1 MKNEF
6 LQSLFYFTKRD
17 RNAVLVLLVLISG
30 IILLPKFFPKAAIKP
45 VVDIT
50 LQKQIDSIVAY
61 QQNEP
66 KTYSGGYAKA
76 YSAETTVTPL
86 KPFLFDPN
94 TLPEE
99 GWLKMGLR
107 PRTVEILM
115 NYRNKGG
122 RFLKPEDLRKIYSLR
137 SEEAEVLI
145 PFVRISGNTAGQYE
159 TEKRYQETTQ
169 RKKTYSVID
178 INTATEEEWKA
189 LPGIGDVLSKRIVK
203 FRNSIGGFATIDDV
217 KRTYG
222 LSDSTFD
229 LIKPYLRI
237 NELNE

>member
-17 RNAVLVLLVLISG
+17 RNAVLVMLILIIG
-30 IILLPKFFPKAAIKP
+30 IILLPKFFPKATIKP
-45 VVDIT
+45 VVDIK
-50 LQKQIDSIVAY
+50 LQKQIDSVVSY
-61 QQNEP
+61 QQNEN
-66 KTYSGGYAKA
+66 KTYSGGYAKT
-76 YSAETTVTPL
+76 YTAETPGTSL

-107 PRTVEILM
+107 PRTVQILM

-122 RFLKPEDLRKIYSLR
+122 RFRKPEDLSKIYSLR
-137 SEEAEVLI
+137 PEEAAALI
-145 PFVRISGNTAGQYE
+145 PFVRIAGITERKYQSEERYE
-159 TEKRYQETTQ
+159 ETTQ
-169 RKKTYSVID
+169 RKKTYPVID

-189 LPGIGDVLSKRIVK
+189 LPRIGDVLSKRIVK
-203 FRNSIGGFATIDDV
+203 FRNSIGGFSSIEDV

-229 LIKPYLRI
+229 LIRPYLRF